1 MEKNYTRKFLQIQ
14 GFDLDDEALA
24 EIGAWMRWPYVLC
37 ASILTVGVALAS
49 PAILWTLS
57 TVAIATVFL
66 PYHPFNY
73 VYNYGVRHLTG
84 TRPLPPGTVQGKFSC
99 GVGGVWL
106 IATSAAFFTGAAT
119 VGYVL
124 GGVLV
129 AIATLLATT
138 QLCIPSVI
146 FNALFGRKLCETA

>member
-14 GFDLDDEALA
+14 GFNLDDEALA

-37 ASILTVGVALAS
+37 ASILTVGVVLAS

-106 IATSAAFFTGAAT
+106 IATGAAFFTGAAT

>member
-37 ASILTVGVALAS
+37 ASILTVGVVLAS

-106 IATSAAFFTGAAT
+106 IATGAAFFTGAAT